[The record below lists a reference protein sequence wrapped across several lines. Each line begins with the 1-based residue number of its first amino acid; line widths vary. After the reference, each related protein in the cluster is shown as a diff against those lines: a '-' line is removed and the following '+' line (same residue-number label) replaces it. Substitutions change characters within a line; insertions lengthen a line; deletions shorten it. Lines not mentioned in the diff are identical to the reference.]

1 MDEKIFGEN
10 EEEPEDQ
17 WVDNTR
23 AGIAVELKILNE
35 TMNKILKN
43 LENW

>member
-23 AGIAVELKILNE
+23 AGIAVELNIHF
-35 TMNKILKN
+35 MD
-43 LENW
+43 LEIIAHCH